1 MVPKKRILVVD
12 DDEEFLLL
20 VEDGL
25 GVDPNYQV
33 VTAQDGQSALL
44 AAQSEAPDLIILDLR
59 MPGLTGFEVCVA
71 LKQDPR
77 TSSIKILIVSGYGG
91 ESDGNLAKELG
102 ANGYLKKPFPLTQLH
117 QEVKRLLSG

>member
-12 DDEEFLLL
+12 DDKEFLLL

-25 GVDPNYQV
+25 GIDPNYQV
-33 VTAQDGQSALL
+33 VTAQDGETALL
-44 AAQSEAPDLIILDLR
+44 AAQSEVPDLIILDLR

-77 TSSIKILIVSGYGG
+77 TSSIKILVVSGYGG
-91 ESDGNLAKELG
+91 ETDGNLAKELG

>member
-20 VEDGL
+20 VKDGL
-25 GVDPNYQV
+25 DVDPNYQV

-102 ANGYLKKPFPLTQLH
+102 ANGYLKKPFPLIQLH

>member
-20 VEDGL
+20 VKDGL
-25 GVDPNYQV
+25 DVDPNYQV